1 MNQNGSSSRN
11 HILPWLLM
19 LGMLVLVSACG
30 GGGGNSGKD
39 DSDQT
44 ATSEWDTMKWN
55 EGEWQ

>member
-1 MNQNGSSSRN
+1 MSHNDSSSRN

-30 GGGGNSGKD
+30 GGGSSGKD
-39 DSDQT
+39 DSEKT